1 MMNIYIVCEPSQ
13 IDIVRPVVRRIR
25 QNSDKVHLL
34 CRDSFPI
41 ADSMFSF
48 FHVLS
53 SKFDETFIVISGK
66 SDSILSIWISSELT
80 MIQQSQG
87 KFANVHPTFATV
99 DDIQAWWVKENVF
112 ILSDI

>member
-1 MMNIYIVCEPSQ
+1 MMNICIVCEPSQ

-66 SDSILSIWISSELT
+66 SDSILSIWISSEL